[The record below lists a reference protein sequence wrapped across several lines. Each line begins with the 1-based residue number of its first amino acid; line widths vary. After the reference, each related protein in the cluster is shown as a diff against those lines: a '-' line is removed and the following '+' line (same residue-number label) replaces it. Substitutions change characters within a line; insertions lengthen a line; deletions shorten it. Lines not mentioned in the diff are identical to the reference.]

1 MASTNWSYDKVRILN
16 LLLDNISMVELL
28 KSLKSGVVLTP
39 NVDHVMKLQKDEE
52 FFKIY
57 NSADYKICDS
67 KILLYISQF
76 LGTPLKE
83 KISGSDFFPAFC
95 KFHRD
100 NQSIRIFLLGGCEGV
115 AEKARNRINNKI
127 GKNIIVKAHSPSF
140 GFESNEQ
147 ECLEIVEKINQSQA
161 TVLAI
166 GVGAPKQEKWIYKYK
181 DKLPNVKIF
190 LAVGATIDFEAGVV
204 KRAPKWMS
212 NLGIEWLHR
221 LMSEPSR
228 LWKRYLL
235 DDMPFFWLTLKQ
247 KFNLYK
253 SPFFIATYQPV
264 PTATRNPTATDRNPL
279 TVERVSR

>member
-1 MASTNWSYDKVRILN
+1 MPSTNWSYDKVQILN
-16 LLLDNISMVELL
+16 LLLDNISMTELL
-28 KSLKSGVVLTP
+28 KCLKSGVVLTP
-39 NVDHVMKLQKDEE
+39 NVDHVMQLQKDEE

-67 KILLYISQF
+67 KILLYTSKFI
-76 LGTPLKE
+76 GTPLKE

-100 NQSIRIFLLGGCEGV
+100 NESIRIFLLGGGEGV
-115 AEKARNRINNKI
+115 AERARKRINSRI
-127 GKNIIVKAHSPSF
+127 GKNIIIRAHSPSF
-140 GFESNEQ
+140 GFEKNEQ
-147 ECLEIVEKINQSQA
+147 ECLDIVEKINQSQA

-190 LAVGATIDFEAGVV
+190 LAVGATIDFESGVV
-204 KRAPKWMS
+204 KRSPKWMS
-212 NLGIEWLHR
+212 ELGIEWLYR
-221 LMSEPSR
+221 LMSEPGR
-228 LWKRYLL
+228 LWKRYLV

-247 KFNLYK
+247 RFNLYK
-253 SPFFIATYQPV
+253 SPFFMATNQPAA
-264 PTATRNPTATDRNPL
+264 TATRNPTATDRNPL